1 MSVLMELAIFPTD
14 KGESVGAAVGR
25 VVEMI
30 RDSGVVY
37 QVTAM
42 GTLVETPTLAEALSI
57 VQRAHDLLAKDASRI
72 YAAVKFDIR
81 EGKSGRI
88 YGKIRSVTDKIG
100 SVNT

>member
-14 KGESVGAAVGR
+14 KGGSVGAAVGR

-42 GTLVETPTLAEALSI
+42 GTLVETPTLAEALDI
-57 VQRAHDLLAKDASRI
+57 VQRAHDVLAGDASRI
-72 YAAVKFDIR
+72 YATVKLDIR
-81 EGKSGRI
+81 KGDTGRI
-88 YGKIRSVTDKIG
+88 YGKVRSVTDRIG